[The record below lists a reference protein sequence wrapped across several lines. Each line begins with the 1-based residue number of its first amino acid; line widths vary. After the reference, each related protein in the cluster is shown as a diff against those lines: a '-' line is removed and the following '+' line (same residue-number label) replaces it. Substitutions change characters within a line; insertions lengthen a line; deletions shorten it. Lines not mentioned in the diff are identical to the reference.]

1 MFQAA
6 LVTAFNALSMILLFP
21 AALGLDKRR
30 VSAQKMDI
38 LCCRKSSENRNNASL
53 SASNSSNNTASKV
66 KLPEQNMEQQQ
77 LKKASNSLSKWTLKA
92 FVNQRYSSW
101 VLQPAFKI
109 VTFTLWFFLTSY
121 GVYSWIHLEP
131 GLNMQEVVPRNT
143 TEYNFI
149 KSQNAYFGF
158 YNMYAGM

>member
-38 LCCRKSSENRNNASL
+38 LCCKKSSENKNNAS
-53 SASNSSNNTASKV
+53 SASNTASKV
-66 KLPEQNMEQQQ
+66 KLPEPNTEQQQ
-77 LKKASNSLSKWTLKA
+77 LKKASSLSKWTLKA

-109 VTFTLWFFLTSY
+109 VTFILWFFLTSY

-149 KSQNAYFGF
+149 KAQNAYFGF

>member
-1 MFQAA
+1 M
-6 LVTAFNALSMILLFP
+6 LLSYI
-21 AALGLDKRR
+21 
-30 VSAQKMDI
+30 
-38 LCCRKSSENRNNASL
+38 
-53 SASNSSNNTASKV
+53 ASKV
-66 KLPEQNMEQQQ
+66 KFPEANTEQQQ
-77 LKKASNSLSKWTLKA
+77 LKKASKGLGKWTLKA

-149 KSQNAYFGF
+149 KAQNAYFGF